1 MIKKKSE
8 QHTEVRTNMRGAP
21 GEVTVRNYF
30 KKEEMNI
37 PCRLC
42 AELTL
47 PPGAGIG
54 LHEHVNEDEIFIVQR
69 GTGII
74 TDNGTDVA
82 VGAGDAIVT
91 GKGGSHAVQNNGKED
106 LVITAIIV
114 EYT

>member
-8 QHTEVRTNMRGAP
+8 QHSEVRKNMRGAP

-30 KKEEMNI
+30 RKEEMHI

-42 AELTL
+42 AELVI

-54 LHEHVNEDEIFIVQR
+54 LHEHLNEDEIFIVQR

-74 TDNGTDVA
+74 TDNGTDAA
-82 VGAGDAIVT
+82 VGPGDAIIT
-91 GKGGSHAVQNNGKED
+91 GRGGSHAVRNDGKED
-106 LVITAIIV
+106 LVMTAIIV
-114 EYT
+114 EYK